1 VNNGTITY
9 RPQLDAL
16 RTFAVLGV
24 LVSHYWLKESL
35 LGHYG
40 VRLFFVLSGFLI
52 TSILLQRGSTLAFY
66 GRRAARL
73 WPAFYLC
80 LAFAV
85 LLNLDGYRTSWK
97 WHAAQLTNVFV
108 SVHGTWDPAWPAAPL
123 WSLNVEEQ
131 FYLVWPL
138 IIAAT
143 PRKALPLILG
153 CIILLGPLYRM
164 VAGALD
170 VNEVALAAL
179 PPASLDALGAGALM
193 AVWPSKVV
201 YWLGAACAPALI
213 LAFVPN
219 LDGLWSDELTELG
232 LVPVF
237 CALVLGAYRGAFRPL
252 QWTPLPAFGRISYG
266 IYLYHMPVLAVA
278 IRLGVPAKGPLT
290 LIICLTMTAAIA
302 SFSYQFFERPIRE
315 VLARRLKRADFLP
328 VSDCPFESSSSI
340 EPAATR
346 ESKSVCRKTLEL

>member
-1 VNNGTITY
+1 MNEGAITY

-16 RTFAVLGV
+16 RTFAVFGV
-24 LVSHYWLKESL
+24 LVSHYWLTESL
-35 LGHYG
+35 LGHFG

-85 LLNLDGYRTSWK
+85 LLNLDGYRSTWK

-108 SVHGTWDPAWPAAPL
+108 SRHGTWDLAWPAAPL

-143 PRKALPLILG
+143 PRRMLPVILS
-153 CIILLGPLYRM
+153 CIIAVGPLYRI

-170 VNEVALAAL
+170 INEVALAAL

-193 AVWPSKVV
+193 AVWPGKIV
-201 YWLGAACAPALI
+201 YWLSAASASALV
-213 LAFVPN
+213 LAFVSN
-219 LDGLWSDELTELG
+219 LDGLWSSELIKLG

-237 CALVLGAYRGAFRPL
+237 CAVVLCAYRGAFRPL
-252 QWTPLPAFGRISYG
+252 QWTPLPALGRISYG
-266 IYLYHMPVLAVA
+266 VYLYHLPVLAVA
-278 IRLGVPAKGPLT
+278 IRLGVPASGRLT
-290 LIICLTMTAAIA
+290 MIICTTMTVAIA
-302 SFSYQFFERPIRE
+302 SFSYHFFERPIRE
-315 VLARRLKRADFLP
+315 VVARRLKRADTLFQTAP
-328 VSDCPFESSSSI
+328 SSHRSI
-340 EPAATR
+340 ESAATR
-346 ESKSVCRKTLEL
+346 ESSSVCRKTLEL